1 MADMDTVALVPD
13 DFPDQ
18 PDQTQTERVV
28 TPPRGT
34 VETAFDGERW
44 YNRVLGTRVVA
55 NFRGTR
61 AEAEMKGRTM
71 AQARHAHHIVR
82 DQHGNVVSH
91 TEH

>member
-1 MADMDTVALVPD
+1 MDPVAVVPD
-13 DFPDQ
+13 DLLEQ
-18 PDQTQTERVV
+18 PDQGLTDHVV

-61 AEAEMKGRTM
+61 AEAEMKGRAM
-71 AQARHAHHIVR
+71 AQARSAHHIVR
-82 DQHGNVVSH
+82 DQHGKVVSH

>member
-1 MADMDTVALVPD
+1 MPVSPGGDLPEQPGQGLPD
-13 DFPDQ
+13 L
-18 PDQTQTERVV
+18 EV
-28 TPPRGT
+28 TPPLGT

-61 AEAEMKGRTM
+61 AEAERKGRSM
-71 AQARHAHHIVR
+71 AQARNAHHIVR
-82 DQHGNVVSH
+82 DEHGEVVSR